1 MRMKILFMGLLFAH
15 AVPAQQLSFEQIAAQ
30 CAPDVHPTTLKGVVT
45 TESSWNPY
53 AIGVVGGRLARQP
66 ENIQEAVATARDLE
80 KKGYNFSLG
89 LGQVNRHNLSAHGET
104 YETIFDICRNLKT
117 SAAILKSCY
126 QRAQKKFGTDQDALK
141 AAFSCY
147 YSGNFSRGFV
157 PDKPGKPTYVQK
169 VVANAG
175 VPIQSGEVLLPPIP
189 SRSQSINLPVHT
201 APVKKEAN
209 WISFSESKMEPTST
223 PVKVRIVP
231 PEKPASIKQ
240 QVSSDLPFVQIIN

>member
-1 MRMKILFMGLLFAH
+1 MRVKLLFMGILFAH

-30 CAPDVHPTTLKGVVT
+30 CAPEIHPTTLKGLVT
-45 TESSWNPY
+45 TESSGNPY

-126 QRAQKKFGTDQDALK
+126 QRAQKKFSTDQDALK

-175 VPIQSGEVLLPPIP
+175 VSQSGAVLLPPIP
-189 SRSQSINLPVHT
+189 SRSNSMNIPALATPE
-201 APVKKEAN
+201 KKEAN
-209 WISFSESKMEPTST
+209 WISFSESKVESTST

-231 PEKPASIKQ
+231 PEKPAPIQQ
-240 QVSSDLPFVQIIN
+240 QVGSDQPFVQIIN